1 MQKDSKIYIA
11 GHNGMVG
18 SAIKRLLESEGY
30 TNIVGRSS
38 KDLDLRNQKSVSDFF
53 AEEKPE
59 YVFLCAAKVGG
70 IQANNL
76 YRGEFIY
83 ENIMIQSNVIESSRQ
98 NSVKKLLFMGSSC
111 IYPKLCPQPIK
122 EEYLL
127 TSSLEPTNEAYAIA
141 KIAGLKMC
149 EFYRHQYN
157 CNFIS
162 VMPTNLYGEGDY
174 FDNERAHVIPA
185 LMQRFHNAKINNL
198 PSVSVWGT
206 GSALREFLHV
216 DDLAKACLMLM
227 LKYDDSTHINIGS
240 SEEVSIKQLVES
252 VKKVVGYEG
261 EVIFDTSKPDGT
273 PRKILDSSKVNSLE
287 WKPEKELESGL
298 KETYSWFLENEHK
311 LRK

>member
-252 VKKVVGYEG
+252 VKNVVGYDG

-273 PRKILDSSKVNSLE
+273 PRKILDSSKVNSLG